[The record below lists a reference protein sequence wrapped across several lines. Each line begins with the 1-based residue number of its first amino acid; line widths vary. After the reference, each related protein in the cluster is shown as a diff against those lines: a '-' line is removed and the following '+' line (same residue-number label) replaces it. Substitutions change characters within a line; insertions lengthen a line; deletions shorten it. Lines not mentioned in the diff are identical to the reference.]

1 MRGLTEDEL
10 DILLIVVLALI
21 AVGAMGGWF
30 PLLGQIFP
38 SLMGGMFR
46 VMDMLKDQ
54 IPSLVYFS

>member
-10 DILLIVVLALI
+10 DILLIITLAVI
-21 AVGAMGGWF
+21 AVGAMGSWF

-46 VMDMLKDQ
+46 VMDMIKDR
-54 IPSLVYFS
+54 IPGLTWM